1 MGLIV
6 KDIVKKRY
14 HTTLL
19 DKVSLR
25 IKSNSVTLLSGSVHS
40 GRTTLFHI
48 IAKVLKPNRGNI
60 RYPKGEVAIALEKPQ
75 WVGRL
80 DRVLDIVKQYD
91 LLYPSLNSELV
102 AGYIPKIINENKTY
116 NKLSIREKLFLINAL
131 TLFSGATVLLFD
143 EPFHY
148 MTDEEKIHF
157 MILLNNVARD
167 GAVAI
172 ISVFGTNDLVE
183 FVDDFIVMREGVIT
197 YAGSVKEALVKHR
210 IVRSIEGLKGKII
223 GPLIDSFLIKTG
235 EAAGWEP
242 TLEEILHAYTHY
254 TSRHEETK

>member
-6 KDIVKKRY
+6 KNIVKKRY
-14 HTTLL
+14 HKKLL
-19 DKVSLR
+19 NKVSLR

-48 IAKVLKPNRGNI
+48 IAGVLKPNRGSI

-75 WVGRL
+75 WAVRF
-80 DRVLDIVKQYD
+80 DTVMDIIKQYA
-91 LLYPSLNSELV
+91 LLYPSLNRELV
-102 AGYIPKIINENKTY
+102 AGYIPKIINENKQY
-116 NKLSIREKLFLINAL
+116 QRLKEREKLFLINAL
-131 TLFSGATVLLFD
+131 TLFSGASVLLFD

-148 MTDEEKIHF
+148 MNDEEKMHF
-157 MILLNNVARD
+157 IILLNKIARD

-183 FVDDFIVMREGVIT
+183 FVDDFIVMREGVVT

-210 IVRSIEGLKGKII
+210 IVRSMEGLKGELI
-223 GPLIDSFLIKTG
+223 GPLIDSFLVKTG

-242 TLEEILHAYTHY
+242 TLEEVLHAYTHAAI
-254 TSRHEETK
+254 TDKK